1 MCDSQ
6 KLCSWPKGSI
16 LALLLLA
23 CSGAAALASPLDAL
37 IKFYTSSVP
46 NPPKIDIDE
55 VQVRRLVE
63 TGDIIIENNRA
74 FPQWYAV
81 IGGLVPACRF
91 VHAGVV
97 VKGHVLKQLIQELRP
112 TDSVITTQAYYR
124 VGLPKIENNKVKRV
138 FNWLPYPIDP
148 HGTYVITP
156 EVTINTTISRVV
168 ALNLVNYLCDPAIGY
183 PTKHIRIIRPR
194 LGSQQMVRAL
204 AKYLAYHVWKGTTY
218 DMGFD
223 LSEKEDAIVRQRD
236 GELWFDLT
244 ANPVPL
250 YCTELVWRGL
260 REAGLQVP
268 TTQIRRGLAGLVGR
282 IPRMPRSV
290 VQKLDAA
297 FVTADLL
304 EQAGTVIYQNEPPPP
319 VREALGRMVDLNFK
333 AVCQKLWNH
342 IQTLVNGQR

>member
-1 MCDSQ
+1 MSGRCEG
-6 KLCSWPKGSI
+6 KAWKAVVVLGLLMFWP
-16 LALLLLA
+16 
-23 CSGAAALASPLDAL
+23 GAIGMASPLDAL

-46 NPPKIDIDE
+46 NPPKIEIDE

-74 FPQWYAV
+74 FPQWYAM
-81 IGGLVPACRF
+81 IGGLVPNCRF

-97 VKGHVLKQLIQELRP
+97 VKGHVLNQLIQELRP
-112 TDSVITTQAYYR
+112 HDSVITTQAYYR
-124 VGLPKIENNKVKRV
+124 VGPPRVENGKVKRT
-138 FNWLPYPIDP
+138 FNWMPYPIDP
-148 HGTYVITP
+148 QGTYVITP

-168 ALNLVNYLCDPAIGY
+168 ALNLMHYLCDPAIGY

-194 LGSQQMVRAL
+194 LGTQQMVRLL
-204 AKYLAYHVWKGTTY
+204 AKYLTYHVWKGTTY

-223 LSEKEDAIVRQRD
+223 LSEKEEAIVRQRE
-236 GELWFDLT
+236 GELWFDLA

-260 REAGLQVP
+260 REAGIEVP
-268 TTQIRRGLAGLVGR
+268 TTQIRRGLAGAVGR

-297 FVTADLL
+297 FITADLL
-304 EQAGTVIYQNEPPPP
+304 EQAGTVVYQNAPPPP
-319 VREALGRMVDLNFK
+319 VREALSKMVDLNFK
-333 AVCQKLWNH
+333 ATCQGIWER
-342 IQTLVNGQR
+342 IQALVKGQR